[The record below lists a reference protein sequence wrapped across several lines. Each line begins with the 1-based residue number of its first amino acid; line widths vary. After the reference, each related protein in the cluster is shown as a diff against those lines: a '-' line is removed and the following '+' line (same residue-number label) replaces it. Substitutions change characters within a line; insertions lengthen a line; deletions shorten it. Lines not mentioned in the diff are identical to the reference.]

1 MSTIKKTSTKKTST
15 KKTTSTTTGAA
26 AEAPVKEEVIEPVKE
41 EILEPAKEEVVE
53 TVEEKVVEPVKKV
66 VKEPIKAEVKKE
78 MSEQEKSGSSEP
90 ATEGKKKSDFGDKF
104 KAGMAKI
111 PSGLTEVENKLK
123 LTSSKL
129 FGLTGSLFCIFEGRA
144 LLINGAPAAW
154 LLPGILSLLV
164 GFFMFLTLN
173 IIDFE
178 KVIKR
183 KMPYE
188 WFLLMGLGLLVTI
201 FNGAQLGLPW
211 IKGGVLLM
219 IGGLVLL
226 FQSPIIP
233 AKLKIE
239 TTKLVSLIGAV
250 IGVYEGFKLMIN
262 NGGNFAQVVTGIVV
276 ILFCVLLFLTLQI
289 VKVPLP
295 KVLSFS
301 WWLVLT
307 IGIALWYLSYQL
319 SAVVILH
326 VFILLLIAL

>member
-1 MSTIKKTSTKKTST
+1 VKKTVSEENKETS
-15 KKTTSTTTGAA
+15 
-26 AEAPVKEEVIEPVKE
+26 
-41 EILEPAKEEVVE
+41 
-53 TVEEKVVEPVKKV
+53 
-66 VKEPIKAEVKKE
+66 
-78 MSEQEKSGSSEP
+78 SSD
-90 ATEGKKKSDFGDKF
+90 GKKKGEFKEKF
-104 KAGMAKI
+104 MAGVAKI
-111 PSGLTEVENKLK
+111 PTGLTETENKLK

-129 FGLTGSLFCIFEGRA
+129 FALTGSLFCIFEGRG
-144 LLINGAPAAW
+144 LLINGAPQAW
-154 LLPGILSLLV
+154 FFPGILSLIV
-164 GFFMFLTLN
+164 GFFVFLTLN

-178 KVIKR
+178 KLIKR

-201 FNGAQLGLPW
+201 FNGIQLGMGW

-239 TTKLVSLIGAV
+239 TTHLVSLIGVV
-250 IGVYEGFKLMIN
+250 IGIYEGFQLMIN
-262 NGGNFAQVVTGIVV
+262 NGGNAAQVFTGIVV

-295 KVLSFS
+295 KELQFS

-307 IGIALWYLSYQL
+307 LGVAMWYLSYQL
-319 SAVVILH
+319 SGIVILH
-326 VFILLLIAL
+326 VFILLLVAL